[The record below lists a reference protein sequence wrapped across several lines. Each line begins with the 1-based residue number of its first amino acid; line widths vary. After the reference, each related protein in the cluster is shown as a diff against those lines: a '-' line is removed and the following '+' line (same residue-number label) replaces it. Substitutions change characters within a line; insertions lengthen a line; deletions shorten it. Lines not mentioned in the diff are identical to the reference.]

1 MIRQITHKDWKPN
14 EVKAELTR
22 RSLSL
27 RGLSRANG
35 LHADTLRDAL
45 RRPYPKAERIIA
57 DAIDVSPHFIWP
69 SRYLP
74 DGAHKGGRARQH
86 NSTPRREPGNRE
98 SGNPESGGTPQ
109 P

>member
-1 MIRQITHKDWKPN
+1 MIHQTTRKDWKPN

-69 SRYLP
+69 SRYRP
-74 DGAHKGGRARQH
+74 DGAHKGGRSRQH
-86 NSTPRREPGNRE
+86 NSNQRRAPGNVE
-98 SGNPESGGTPQ
+98 SGNPESSEAPAT
-109 P
+109 